1 MSVVAADAPD
11 QDDPAVRKAQEDR
24 LRAVWAPPEGLFLR
38 WTDTNNNAVGKWY
51 TLTAFVML
59 LFAGVLA
66 LIMRAQLA
74 VPDNDLVSASTFNQL
89 FTLHGSMMMFLF
101 AIPMFEA
108 VAVLILPQLLGTRDL
123 PFPRSEAHTSELQS
137 LMRISYAVLCLKKQQ
152 DN

>member
-66 LIMRAQLA
+66 LIMRETLA
-74 VPDNDLVSASTFNQL
+74 VSDNDLVSASTFNQL
-89 FTLHGSMMMFLF
+89 FTLHGSLMMFLF

-108 VAVLILPQLLGTRDL
+108 VAALLMPTLIGTRAL
-123 PFPRSEAHTSELQS
+123 LFPRLFAFRFWSCLTGG
-137 LMRISYAVLCLKKQQ
+137 AVV
-152 DN
+152 

>member
-11 QDDPAVRKAQEDR
+11 QDDPAVRKAQEER

-66 LIMRAQLA
+66 LNLRAQPA
-74 VPDNDLVSASTFNQL
+74 VPANARLQASTSNQNRTTTPL
-89 FTLHGSMMMFLF
+89 KPRHL
-101 AIPMFEA
+101 IP
-108 VAVLILPQLLGTRDL
+108 
-123 PFPRSEAHTSELQS
+123 
-137 LMRISYAVLCLKKQQ
+137 
-152 DN
+152 N